1 MIYKLSIATAADY
14 GFLQEELNKKFS
26 WLKQHGYFLSIQSH
40 IIQRDSSIIF
50 DLMLHGSTTAAH
62 LKDEDIVYIFK
73 HQISEFL
80 AEHIVRDW
88 EDRLAWKE
96 VSKKSR
102 HIPPGDQITIY
113 KKAIEFLK
121 RCNSNESLNLLMN
134 YGRKNKIAHKILDY
148 IYYHDLLVM
157 DGFINFCMKD
167 YLVEIKFAVDLAYEE
182 LKNEKEY
189 NEFVKLLRY
198 FVDTQPPTVVEVN
211 ILMDKHGRFSL
222 WDGNGTRL
230 EPNHVNYYLDDIARG
245 EITLDDMLV
254 SILITIA
261 PRRIVLHNVGAEP
274 RNESVKM
281 IKTVFEKR
289 ISECSG
295 CERCFEHQPG
305 EGRTPNKL
313 EK

>member
-1 MIYKLSIATAADY
+1 MIYKLRITTAADY
-14 GFLQEELNKKFS
+14 GFLLDEFNNKFS
-26 WLKQHGYFLSIQSH
+26 WLKQHGYFLSIQSQ
-40 IIQRDSSIIF
+40 IIDRDPNIYF

-96 VSKKSR
+96 VHKKGR
-102 HIPPGDQITIY
+102 HIPLGDQMPIY
-113 KKAIEFLK
+113 NKAIEFLK

-148 IYYHDLLVM
+148 IYNQDFLVM

-167 YLVEIKFAVDLAYEE
+167 YLIEIRFAVDLAYEE

-198 FVDTQPPTVVEVN
+198 FVDTQPPTIQEVN
-211 ILMDKHGRFSL
+211 IMMDNHGRFSL
-222 WDGNGTRL
+222 WDGNGIRL
-230 EPNHVNYYLDDIARG
+230 EQNHVNYYLDDIARG

-261 PRRIVLHNVGAEP
+261 PRRIILHNTGQEP
-274 RNESVKM
+274 RSESVKM

-295 CERCFEHQPG
+295 CEQCYERQKKEV
-305 EGRTPNKL
+305 RTTKL